1 VTWDPFLS
9 ELELQFAA
17 QEQAERRLAA
27 TETERVRIAELAL
40 TDRLSALAEVRAAVA
55 LWVAGAAPVRG
66 RLVLAGPDWAAIEDE
81 ASALSLVAVGAIVRI
96 DLPPV
101 TIADSVREISAPR
114 PLRAR
119 MGLAWMLRELGR
131 RRVGVRV
138 WDVDGNI
145 VTGTIDRVGTDHLDL
160 AVHDAG
166 QSRRE
171 AVGDIR
177 VVPLVRLARVVGD
190 LDL

>member
-1 VTWDPFLS
+1 
-9 ELELQFAA
+9 
-17 QEQAERRLAA
+17 
-27 TETERVRIAELAL
+27 
-40 TDRLSALAEVRAAVA
+40 
-55 LWVAGAAPVRG
+55 
-66 RLVLAGPDWAAIEDE
+66 
-81 ASALSLVAVGAIVRI
+81 
-96 DLPPV
+96 
-101 TIADSVREISAPR
+101 
-114 PLRAR
+114 